1 MTSWEN
7 IQAVK
12 KMQGY
17 IETNIHAPITLKALA
32 AAAGYSPA
40 YAARVFKKLT
50 GKTPFEYLRERRLT
64 CAAEQLMENKS
75 RVIDV
80 AFDFVFDSH
89 EGFTR
94 VFSKTFGVPPI
105 QFKHGQS
112 TVKPFMPLPNHVP
125 LPNTSKGDAKMNNQT
140 NPGTVFVQVV
150 DRPRRNV
157 ILKRGIKAEDYY
169 AYCEEVGCDIWETLL
184 GIKQA
189 LYEPIGMWLPDKL
202 ILPGTSKYIQGV
214 EVPED
219 YAGPLP
225 EGFEMITLAPCQM
238 MVFQG
243 EPFDDEAF
251 EEAISDIWALMEKYD
266 PTLYGFTWADED
278 APRFQMSPQ
287 GYRGYIEARPV
298 KRL

>member
-1 MTSWEN
+1 MESWEN

-12 KMQGY
+12 KMQSY
-17 IETNIHAPITLKALA
+17 IEANIHAPISQKALA
-32 AAAGYSPA
+32 RVAGYSPA

-64 CAAEQLMENKS
+64 CAAEKLMENKS

-94 VFSKTFGVPPI
+94 AFSKAFGVPPS
-105 QFKHGQS
+105 QFKHGQN
-112 TVKPFMPLPNHVP
+112 TVKPFMPLPSHVP
-125 LPNTSKGDAKMNNQT
+125 LPNTSKGDMTMNDKT
-140 NPGTVFVQVV
+140 NPSTVFVQVME
-150 DRPRRNV
+150 RPKRNV
-157 ILKRGIKAEDYY
+157 ILKRGIKAKDYY

-189 LYEPIGMWLPDKL
+189 LYEPIGMWLPEKL
-202 ILPGTSKYIQGV
+202 ILPGTSKYVQGV

-219 YAGPLP
+219 YTGPLP
-225 EGFEMITLAPCQM
+225 EGYDMITLKPCQM

-251 EEAISDIWALMEKYD
+251 EQAISDIWALMESYD

-298 KRL
+298 KRI